1 MNIVSLKK
9 PSASKEKPPPFG
21 IPINARWQVI
31 TPDASPLLIK

>member
-1 MNIVSLKK
+1 MNTVSLKE
-9 PSASKEKPPPFG
+9 PFASKEKSLLFG